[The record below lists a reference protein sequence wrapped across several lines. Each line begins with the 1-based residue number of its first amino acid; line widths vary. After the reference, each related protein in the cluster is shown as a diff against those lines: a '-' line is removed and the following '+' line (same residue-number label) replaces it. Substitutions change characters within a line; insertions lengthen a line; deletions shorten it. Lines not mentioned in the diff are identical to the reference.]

1 MFWEVMAYNFLLSY
15 KQNFFLTSYTPPLAH
30 WKRDNVYENSLK
42 DRKENTMDG
51 LRMKSWFLGLLLLI
65 LIGVVILKLVVSRQE
80 EWVRIEE
87 KYFPVSLGSEGIKS
101 GEVIDQHNSDS
112 SCAMKFDNGHTYK
125 LDCEEYLDFTIGEKV
140 KIVSIENKRVRL
152 RRK

>member
-1 MFWEVMAYNFLLSY
+1 ME
-15 KQNFFLTSYTPPLAH
+15 
-30 WKRDNVYENSLK
+30 
-42 DRKENTMDG
+42 G
-51 LRMKSWFLGLLLLI
+51 LRMKSLLLCLLLLI
-65 LIGVVILKLVVSRQE
+65 LIGVLILKLVVNRQE

-87 KYFPVSLGSEGIKS
+87 KYFPAKQGSEGIKS
-101 GEVIDQHNSDS
+101 GEVINQHNSDP

-125 LDCEEYLDFTIGEKV
+125 LDCDEYLDFTIGEKV